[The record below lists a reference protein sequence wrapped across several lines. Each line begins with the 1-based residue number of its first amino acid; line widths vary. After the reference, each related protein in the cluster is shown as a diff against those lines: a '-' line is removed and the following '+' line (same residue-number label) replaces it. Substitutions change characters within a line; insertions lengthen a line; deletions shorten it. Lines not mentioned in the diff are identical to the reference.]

1 MTAWI
6 VAGLP
11 AGAAAI
17 AQLADPGALGTLT
30 ATGPS
35 TALAIGALVCEV
47 SGVLVVRAIVKRA
60 GRA

>member
-17 AQLADPGALGTLT
+17 AQLADPSALSTLT

-35 TALAIGALVCEV
+35 TALAVRGARLRAVA
-47 SGVLVVRAIVKRA
+47 GVLVVRAIVR
-60 GRA
+60 RT